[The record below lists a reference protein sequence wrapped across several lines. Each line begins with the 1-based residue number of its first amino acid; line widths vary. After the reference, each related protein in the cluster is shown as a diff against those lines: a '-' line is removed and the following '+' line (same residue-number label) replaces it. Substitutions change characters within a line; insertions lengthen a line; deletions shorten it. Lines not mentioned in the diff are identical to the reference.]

1 MLKHERPKSLW
12 TKQVCDGNQ
21 YGGHKLAVGGHYPCL
36 QDVDKSNENNKNGA
50 HDGHKSIGNTSDDDS
65 SNINNERRCFS
76 VFLSW
81 TTPRNI
87 AKTKKTHENYRNQTK
102 TRWLGF
108 DQVLPMV
115 VRT

>member
-1 MLKHERPKSLW
+1 MIRHFNDKIHRQRFGFRVSISPTLISFMLKHERPKPLW
-12 TKQVCDGNQ
+12 TKQVRDGNQ
-21 YGGHKLAVGGHYPCL
+21 YGGHKLVCGVHYPCL

-50 HDGHKSIGNTSDDDS
+50 HDGHKNIGNTSDDDS

-87 AKTKKTHENYRNQTK
+87 AKT
-102 TRWLGF
+102 
-108 DQVLPMV
+108 
-115 VRT
+115 